1 MTSEEIL
8 QAINSELTVPVWPT
22 TGRALGVSRNSA
34 YNGANN
40 GDIPTIDIGNRKR
53 VPTSWL
59 REKLGLN

>member
-34 YNGANN
+34 YNGANP
-40 GDIPTIDIGNRKR
+40 GDIPLQS
-53 VPTSWL
+53 TSGTASGFRL
-59 REKLGLN
+59 PGCVKSLG